1 MLQHVTLET
10 ASADGPAAVEFWRI
24 LGFEE
29 VDPPP
34 TLRDRAAWVQRG
46 ATQIHVMW
54 VDDPVGPPQGHAAV
68 VVDDYER
75 TLERLREAGHEV
87 EERAE
92 HWGAPRA
99 VTHAPGGHRVELMAA
114 APPG

>member
-10 ASADGPAAVEFWRI
+10 RPADGPAAVEFWRL
-24 LGFEE
+24 LGFEQVE
-29 VDPPP
+29 PPS
-34 TLRDRAAWVQRG
+34 TLRERAAWMQRDG
-46 ATQIHVMW
+46 TQIHIMW
-54 VDDPVGPPQGHAAV
+54 VDDPVVPLHGHAAV

-75 TLERLREAGHEV
+75 TLERLRQAGHEV

-99 VTHAPGGHRVELMAA
+99 VVPAPGGHRVELMS
-114 APPG
+114 APPP

>member
-10 ASADGPAAVEFWRI
+10 RRADGPAAVEFWRL

-29 VDPPP
+29 VEPPP
-34 TLRDRAAWVQRG
+34 TLRERAAWMERDG
-46 ATQIHVMW
+46 TQIHVMW
-54 VDDPVGPPQGHAAV
+54 VDNPVVPPQGHVAV

-92 HWGAPRA
+92 HWGAARA
-99 VTHAPGGHRVELMAA
+99 VTRAPGGHRVELMAA
-114 APPG
+114 PPA